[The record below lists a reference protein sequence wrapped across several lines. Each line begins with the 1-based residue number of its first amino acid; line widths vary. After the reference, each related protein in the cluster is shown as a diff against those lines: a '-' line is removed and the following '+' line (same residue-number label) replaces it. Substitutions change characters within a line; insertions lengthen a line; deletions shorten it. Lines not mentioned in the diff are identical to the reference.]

1 MSQII
6 ALYECDDF
14 KSYASMRPL
23 MLTHSWYKLVR
34 RLKKEVKKRN
44 FESGGN
50 FDELITKGVPYKY
63 SGSSEIHHRNLFCS
77 EGIEAL
83 NNDLRN
89 CYISICEDG
98 DDLRG
103 IF

>member
-23 MLTHSWYKLVR
+23 MLTHSWHKLVR
-34 RLKKEVKKRN
+34 RLKKEVKEGN
-44 FESGGN
+44 FKSGGN
-50 FDELITKGVPYKY
+50 FNELITKGVPYKY
-63 SGSSEIHHRNLFCS
+63 SGSSAIHYMYPFCS

-83 NNDLRN
+83 NNDLQN

-98 DDLRG
+98 EDLRG

>member
-1 MSQII
+1 MQRSE
-6 ALYECDDF
+6 YYVF
-14 KSYASMRPL
+14 
-23 MLTHSWYKLVR
+23 R
-34 RLKKEVKKRN
+34 RLKKEVKKRS

-50 FDELITKGVPYKY
+50 FDELITKGIPYKY
-63 SGSSEIHHRNLFCS
+63 SGSPEIHHRNLFCS

-83 NNDLRN
+83 NNDLQN